1 MVAYNTKQGIIS
13 RDKLAVINKQRE
25 EEAIKNSEE
34 LQNISSYMKDLA
46 ENLIKEYSER
56 FTGYIDKTFY
66 SCISIIEKTNSKFK
80 ELIEDETVTPEEYK
94 NKFQEFSELL
104 LESLKT
110 CRIGKVEL
118 KEILDN
124 VSKSS
129 SNGNN
134 YTIDDISNFLSTLT
148 FEQTVA
154 VLHIFGFITIIIS
167 LISLFTV
174 FYGNLLIDY
183 LKLEQRFPRIAK
195 FIQLRRK
202 FQMYYSLLDFTLILI
217 VISIMFYIDILL
229 FNL

>member
-1 MVAYNTKQGIIS
+1 MKH
-13 RDKLAVINKQRE
+13 
-25 EEAIKNSEE
+25 SEE
-34 LQNISSYMKDLA
+34 IKDIGLYMKEVA
-46 ENLIKEYSER
+46 ENFLKEYSER
-56 FTGYIDKTFY
+56 FSENINKSFDP
-66 SCISIIEKTNSKFK
+66 CISIIEKTNSKFK
-80 ELIEDETVTPEEYK
+80 EIIEDETFTPEEYQ

-110 CRIGKVEL
+110 CRTGKVEL
-118 KEILDN
+118 KEMLDKIT
-124 VSKSS
+124 KSS

-154 VLHIFGFITIIIS
+154 ILHIFGFIVIIIS

-183 LKLEQRFPRIAK
+183 FKLEQRFARLAR

-217 VISIMFYIDILL
+217 VISIMFYINMLL